1 MAVPG
6 LAGAAAG
13 GDADAAMGAA
23 GALEPTKAAAAA
35 GGGVAGAPLTEL
47 LPAVGPRESHQPS
60 SPHRQHT
67 LRSAEGDP
75 VCMHVRSDGLG
86 MVDGVASTVQRRA
99 IWQVADGVHK
109 NSTGQWRSGSMAVWS
124 NVLGMVDGVPSS
136 VQGSAVW
143 QVTHIVAELLVGVRI
158 LLEAVLELAAVHGG
172 SWAGR
177 GCCRRGMP
185 MQPWV
190 RAGALEP
197 TKAAAAAGGGV
208 AGAPLTELLPAVAK
222 GVPSTK

>member
-1 MAVPG
+1 
-6 LAGAAAG
+6 
-13 GDADAAMGAA
+13 
-23 GALEPTKAAAAA
+23 
-35 GGGVAGAPLTEL
+35 
-47 LPAVGPRESHQPS
+47 
-60 SPHRQHT
+60 
-67 LRSAEGDP
+67 
-75 VCMHVRSDGLG
+75 MHVRSDGLG

-177 GCCRRGMP
+177 GCCRRGCRCSHGCGR
-185 MQPWV
+185 
-190 RAGALEP
+190 RAGAHEGSCSCRWWGGRCALNGVV
-197 TKAAAAAGGGV
+197 AGGGQGSPINQV
-208 AGAPLTELLPAVAK
+208 AHIG
-222 GVPSTK
+222 SIR